1 MLDKNYRGPSTGVG
15 DSNKDPK
22 SFLTEMN
29 FASMSADEL
38 WKLHEM
44 IEVVVAKK
52 IAAEIIVL
60 NRLLE
65 RLAADHTATHSG
77 SPHVCKKC
85 P

>member
-1 MLDKNYRGPSTGVG
+1 MLDETYRGPFTRVG

-29 FASMSADEL
+29 FASMSVDEL

-44 IEVVVAKK
+44 IEAVLAKK
-52 IAAEIIVL
+52 LAAEIIVL

-65 RLAADHTATHSG
+65 RLGADHTATHGG
-77 SPHVCKKC
+77 SPHVCRKC

>member
-1 MLDKNYRGPSTGVG
+1 
-15 DSNKDPK
+15 
-22 SFLTEMN
+22 
-29 FASMSADEL
+29 MSVDEL

-44 IEVVVAKK
+44 IEAVVAKK
-52 IAAEIIVL
+52 IAAEINVL

-65 RLAADHTATHSG
+65 RLGADHTATHGG

>member
-1 MLDKNYRGPSTGVG
+1 MLDENYRGPSTRVG
-15 DSNKDPK
+15 DLNKDPK
-22 SFLTEMN
+22 SSLTEMN
-29 FASMSADEL
+29 VASMSVDEL

-44 IEVVVAKK
+44 IEAVVAKK
-52 IAAEIIVL
+52 IAAEINVL

-65 RLAADHTATHSG
+65 RLGADHTATHGG